1 MTDTLTIRAYTRGE
15 RRTADLTL
23 IEAALS
29 ATLDSPALS
38 LTATFHSDHHLGELE
53 EVEIRRGNNFLFRG
67 MIDEQETAINHKGR
81 RVLLEARSRAALL
94 LDNEALPHSYAD
106 VGLTTIFDRH
116 IAPYG
121 FSLAGKVPAARLPLY
136 TVAKGMSEWEALEE
150 FTLRAMG
157 VRPTIQG
164 DLVHLGY
171 PVGGGI
177 LAIGE
182 GGHPYTS
189 LSLTYSPYQILSQIL
204 IRDDRGGYTSGVES
218 AEAISRG
225 IRRKRYQIPS
235 GEFAASA
242 LPDAD
247 RRLRQSHADALSAT
261 ATLPGIVE
269 VELGWNAILREP
281 GFEGYA
287 LYVSGFTY
295 RLGAA
300 GAFTEVQLAARSS

>member
-1 MTDTLTIRAYTRGE
+1 MTDTLTIRAYSRE
-15 RRTADLTL
+15 NRRTADLTL

-38 LTATFHSDHHLGELE
+38 LTATFHSDSHPGELA
-53 EVEIRRGNNFLFRG
+53 EVEVLSGDQLLFWG
-67 MIDEQETAINHKGR
+67 SIDEQETTIDHRGR
-81 RVLLEARSRAALL
+81 RVTLEARSRAALL

-106 VGLTTIFDRH
+106 VGLKTIFDRH

-121 FSLAGKVPAARLPLY
+121 FSLAGGIPAARLPLY
-136 TVAKGMSEWEALEE
+136 TVAKGLSEWEALEE
-150 FTLRAMG
+150 FTLRALG
-157 VRPTIQG
+157 VRPSIRG
-164 DLVHLGY
+164 ELVHLGE
-171 PVGGGI
+171 PSGGGM

-182 GGHPYTS
+182 GGQPYTS

-218 AEAISRG
+218 AEALSRG

-247 RRLRQSHADALSAT
+247 RRLRQSRADALSAT
-261 ATLPGIVE
+261 ATLPGLVD
-269 VELGWNAILREP
+269 VDLGWNVTLREP
-281 GFEGYA
+281 GFEGYG
-287 LYVSGFTY
+287 LYVEGFTY
-295 RLGAA
+295 RVGGA
-300 GAFTEVQLAARSS
+300 GVFTEVRLSVHSS